1 MIRALLIASA
11 VFAAFLFSSS
21 VANAG
26 IFGCPCQKAPSAC
39 SPALAPT
46 TCQPATPKP
55 AVCEPAAAICEA
67 DNGSAVR
74 RAAHRVRHSVAV
86 AARLVGKVVAAPFRA
101 VHKARCK

>member
-46 TCQPATPKP
+46 TCQPSTPAPK
-55 AVCEPAAAICEA
+55 ACEKA